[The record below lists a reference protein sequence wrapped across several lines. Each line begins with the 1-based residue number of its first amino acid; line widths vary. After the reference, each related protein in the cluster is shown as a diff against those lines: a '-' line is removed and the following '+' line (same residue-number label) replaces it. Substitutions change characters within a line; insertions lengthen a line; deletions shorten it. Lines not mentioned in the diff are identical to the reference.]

1 MVAKLSA
8 LGLKIFTG
16 FINPLNCGMVRIL
29 AVSYVNLF
37 QLFLLLS
44 YHLYYYFG
52 NEIFMLKVKL
62 KSISLTYAINH
73 MFSVSRDLLLST

>member
-1 MVAKLSA
+1 MWMIIFFNFFFILRVVAKQSA

-37 QLFLLLS
+37 
-44 YHLYYYFG
+44 
-52 NEIFMLKVKL
+52 
-62 KSISLTYAINH
+62 
-73 MFSVSRDLLLST
+73 

>member
-1 MVAKLSA
+1 MVAKQSA

-52 NEIFMLKVKL
+52 NEIFMLKVK
-62 KSISLTYAINH
+62 SISLTCDIDH
-73 MFSVSRDLLLST
+73 MFSLSRDLLLST